1 MEWLTTSWMAFG
13 MVLVTTLG
21 IYVSVVV
28 LTRLGGLRSFSKMS
42 SFDFAVTVAIGS
54 VIASTVVA
62 KDPPLLQG
70 AMALAALYAV
80 QLGVAALRARS
91 TTVQHI
97 VDNEPLLLM
106 AGTRILHDNL
116 RRAQITEADLRAKL
130 REANVID
137 LEQVRA
143 VVQETTGDVS
153 VLHAGP
159 DAPRLDPWL
168 LDGVTDSSALFDDQ
182 S

>member
-1 MEWLTTSWMAFG
+1 MDWLNTTSMAMG
-13 MVLVTTLG
+13 MVLITALG
-21 IYVSVVV
+21 IYGSVVV

-70 AMALAALYAV
+70 VIALAALYGV

-91 TTVQHI
+91 TTVQRL

-106 AGTRILHDNL
+106 AGSRILHDNL
-116 RRAQITEADLRAKL
+116 RKAQVTEGDLRAKL

-153 VLHAGP
+153 VLHAAP
-159 DAPRLDPWL
+159 DAPPLDPWL
-168 LDGVTDSSALFDDQ
+168 LDGVTDSTDLFDNR